1 MKWGRLHVAAAVL
14 GISAPGVAA
23 SAQPA
28 FAGLEGLYI
37 IGCGHSIEPDGSV
50 IIYAIPGHTPGQVL
64 LVRLAKFDSVML
76 SGDAVRFRYSLEK
89 RHIPSNNVDRE
100 QPSRRTSASSSCLR
114 NTRRSSGPTTT
125 RTRMPG
131 SGSRRSITNR
141 PRVRRDA
148 AMERQNA
155 QRCCA
160 CSPVGGMS

>member
-76 SGDAVRFRYSLEK
+76 SGDAVRFRYNLEK

-100 QPSRRTSASSSCLR
+100 QTLTSYQRIEQLLAQYKAQLWA
-114 NTRRSSGPTTT
+114 NH
-125 RTRMPG
+125 
-131 SGSRRSITNR
+131 
-141 PRVRRDA
+141 DKD
-148 AMERQNA
+148 QNA
-155 QRCCA
+155 GLRK
-160 CSPVGGMS
+160 SPEYYE